1 MNLNDVLT
9 LIAAQIKADPQ
20 ALIAFAAEDTLGGY
34 DINEDRRK
42 FPMGSLWEP
51 EGKIL
56 YALVRWLKPEVIAEI
71 GGWAGASAS
80 HLALAVQANGV
91 GHVTS
96 VDSGIGGQEHGH
108 LLTPELRKSVTL
120 VNREGVDWLLNQPPA
135 SIGFLFEDAD
145 HSTALV
151 RSLTEAALPRMEPGG
166 IIANHD
172 AAHDFAYIGGGVKI
186 NSEVG
191 RAVRD
196 GLALANVYFKPYLA
210 DPSDCGLAITLIPGI
225 RNLDVHSTKPLT
237 VETTKPMSLDDLT
250 VALQNLTPEQVQQIL
265 ENVKPLRLPQPV
277 KADDSPLIG
286 NANIESQSEP
296 PPFSK
301 QMPSPNE
308 KGFKTEP
315 TITHNPQLVE
325 ALKKP
330 VEKPKSKRSSKAK

>member
-1 MNLNDVLT
+1 MNRNDVLT

-20 ALIAFAAEDTLGGY
+20 ALMAFAAEDTLGGY
-34 DINEDRRK
+34 HWNEAQRT
-42 FPMGSLWEP
+42 FPSGSLWQV
-51 EGKIL
+51 EGQIL
-56 YALVRWLKPEVIAEI
+56 YALVRWLKPMNVVEI

-120 VNREGVDWLLNQPPA
+120 VNREGVEWLLDQSPA

-237 VETTKPMSLDDLT
+237 VETSKPMSLDELKK
-250 VALQNLTPEQVQQIL
+250 ALQGLSPEEVKELLQ
-265 ENVKPLRLPQPV
+265 NVRPLPEPQAM
-277 KADDSPLIG
+277 KADDSPLVG

-296 PPFSK
+296 PPPK
-301 QMPSPNE
+301 QMLSPNE

-315 TITHNPQLVE
+315 TITYNPQLVE
-325 ALKKP
+325 EIKKQ
-330 VEKPKSKRSSKAK
+330 VEQPKSKRPTKAK